1 MMVRTVLVDPT
12 QAVQEAH
19 LEQIADGTVAVVSKA
34 DFPTKNGK
42 YSVRRSAPPSPR
54 GVHVPPNWPAP
65 ANFMKSV
72 LVVWVTVLQQRKAS
86 DVLYI

>member
-1 MMVRTVLVDPT
+1 MSALTGP
-12 QAVQEAH
+12 
-19 LEQIADGTVAVVSKA
+19 S
-34 DFPTKNGK
+34 
-42 YSVRRSAPPSPR
+42 RSATTSPIGTNSPR
-54 GVHVPPNWPAP
+54 LDCMALFSPNQFAPPASRNAISAKKPPANP

>member
-1 MMVRTVLVDPT
+1 M
-12 QAVQEAH
+12 
-19 LEQIADGTVAVVSKA
+19 SKLSTLDRA
-34 DFPTKNGK
+34 RAFCGLPARN
-42 YSVRRSAPPSPR
+42 
-54 GVHVPPNWPAP
+54 PPNWPAP